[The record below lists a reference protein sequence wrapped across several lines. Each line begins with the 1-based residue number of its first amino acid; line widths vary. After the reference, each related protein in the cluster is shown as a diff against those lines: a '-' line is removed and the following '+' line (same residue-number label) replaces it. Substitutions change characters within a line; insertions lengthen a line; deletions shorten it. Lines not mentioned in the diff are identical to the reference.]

1 MVIQKYVTS
10 AKSTFSGDTISSVT
24 SLRWLRDR
32 KDLSQ
37 SPTTPEVNAI
47 FQPLMKRCRAKLLLA
62 QANGVDIKA
71 VS

>member
-1 MVIQKYVTS
+1 MVIQKYVTR

-37 SPTTPEVNAI
+37 SLEVNAM
-47 FQPLMKRCRAKLLLA
+47 FQPLMKRCRVNLLLA

>member
-1 MVIQKYVTS
+1 MVIKKYMTS
-10 AKSTFSGDTISSVT
+10 AKSTFSGDTISLVT
-24 SLRWLRDR
+24 TLRWLRDR

-37 SPTTPEVNAI
+37 SPEVNAI
-47 FQPLMKRCRAKLLLA
+47 FQPLMKRCRVNLLLA

>member
-1 MVIQKYVTS
+1 MTS
-10 AKSTFSGDTISSVT
+10 AKSTFSGDTISLVT

-37 SPTTPEVNAI
+37 SPEVNAI
-47 FQPLMKRCRAKLLLA
+47 FQPLMKRVNLLLA